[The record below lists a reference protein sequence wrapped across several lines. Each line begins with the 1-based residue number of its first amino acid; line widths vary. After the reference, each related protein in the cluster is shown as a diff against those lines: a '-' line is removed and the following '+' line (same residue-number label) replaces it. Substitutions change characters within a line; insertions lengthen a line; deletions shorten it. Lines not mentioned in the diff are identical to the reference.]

1 MPGIRREFC
10 PLTLNRTVSGHHDDT
25 VCLDWSDD
33 SQNLMMGSKDLSVRV
48 YHNVHTKKMSMTVL
62 SGHRDRLVGA
72 FFSSDGKSAYTVARD
87 GAIFSWSYEVL
98 SVVVTVENKGISHKS
113 KKYNDNNDDGEDDE
127 EDVERSDDENEDV
140 QNKNEQDNDNDNH
153 VAAEESALALV
164 IKKSK
169 KTIIKE
175 KGIWKLTSREFLW
188 EPHTQVTSVAYNKS
202 SSLLVVGFDKGV
214 FGLYEMPGCVNIH
227 KLSVSHHSLNT
238 ACINNTGEWLALGST
253 RLGQLLVWE
262 WQSETYVL
270 KQQGHLYGISTLDF
284 SSDGQ
289 YIATGGDDSKVKL
302 WNASS
307 GFCFVTFSE
316 HVAPVTGDQKKNN
329 LTTLCSLIFI
339 VVEWINF
346 PIWKLPM

>member
-1 MPGIRREFC
+1 MLGIRREFC

-25 VCLDWSDD
+25 VCLDWSED
-33 SQNLMMGSKDLSVRV
+33 SKNLMIGSKDLSARV
-48 YHNVHTKKMSMTVL
+48 YHNVHTKKMTMTVL

-72 FFSSDGKSAYTVARD
+72 FFSNDGKSAYTVARD
-87 GAIFSWSYEVL
+87 GAVFSWSYEMVEL
-98 SVVVTVENKGISHKS
+98 VVVVKDKKVNDKNNKSH
-113 KKYNDNNDDGEDDE
+113 NDDDGEDDE
-127 EDVERSDDENEDV
+127 EDIERSDDENEEDED
-140 QNKNEQDNDNDNH
+140 KNEEDENEDGIK
-153 VAAEESALALV
+153 ETALALV

-175 KGIWKLTSREFLW
+175 KGIWKLTAREFLW

-302 WNASS
+302 WNTSS

-316 HVAPVTGDQKKNN
+316 HVAPVTGKN
-329 LTTLCSLIFI
+329 
-339 VVEWINF
+339 
-346 PIWKLPM
+346 